1 MCVHILFIHSSVD
14 GHLGYFHLSAI
25 VNAAAGTMGVQIS
38 LGNAAFNSSGYV
50 PRIAR
55 SYDISIFY
63 FLRNNHIVS
72 HRVCAILHSHQQC
85 TRVPVS
91 TPSLPTLVS
100 FYPKK
105 KIANLMGV
113 RRYLIVVVMKLVI
126 SHIEH
131 LFLCLLAV
139 SVSLKKCLL
148 KSFAHYF
155 KIFS

>member
-1 MCVHILFIHSSVD
+1 MD

-25 VNAAAGTMGVQIS
+25 VNNAVGTMGVQIS
-38 LGNAAFNSSGYV
+38 LRNAAFNSSGYV
-50 PRIAR
+50 PRIAG
-55 SYDISIFY
+55 SYDNSIFY

-72 HRVCAILHSHQQC
+72 HRGYAILHSHQQC
-85 TRVPVS
+85 TGVPVS
-91 TPSLPTLVS
+91 TPSSPRLVS
-100 FYPKK
+100 FYLKK

-131 LFLCLLAV
+131 LFLCLLAT
-139 SVSLKKCLL
+139 SISLEKCLL

-155 KIFS
+155 LIFS